1 MIKDIYKYN
10 DYICKN
16 ENNTDKLKKEIIDW
30 LYEFA
35 PTHFISIQLPTEQR
49 TNNLEISIKYLKSI
63 MKYFQKQLSPRRWN
77 KKHLVFIVFCE
88 NNAFDW
94 HFHIFLK
101 NDRYSDLQLENTIN
115 KTNKKFN
122 FSESVINIE
131 PITKSPDKV
140 YSYGVKAIFA
150 DSINKFDSFRIFL
163 STDIF
168 NIPY

>member
-63 MKYFQKQLSPRRWN
+63 MKYLIIKIML
-77 KKHLVFIVFCE
+77 
-88 NNAFDW
+88 
-94 HFHIFLK
+94 
-101 NDRYSDLQLENTIN
+101 
-115 KTNKKFN
+115 
-122 FSESVINIE
+122 
-131 PITKSPDKV
+131 
-140 YSYGVKAIFA
+140 
-150 DSINKFDSFRIFL
+150 
-163 STDIF
+163 
-168 NIPY
+168 